1 LKKELFGMPGI
12 VNSIDEKTPGR
23 IGRWFCSPPPWALF
37 VFGMASFA
45 IDAPIARFCAAK
57 DYPRLISDI
66 ANNAEPF
73 GHAAGVVLIA
83 ATVLVLD
90 PQRRWAA
97 SLCLCGA
104 LSGGLLANVAKLL
117 VGRTRPRNLEFI
129 ATNVMET
136 FTDLL
141 PLGHGGSA
149 AQSFPSAHTA
159 TATGLA
165 VALAALYPRG
175 RWWFAAL
182 AAMVAVH
189 RVETSAHYP
198 SDVCAGAIVGWFAGT
213 LCVAI
218 TARIYPRHGDSDG
231 LVTNPRRAA

>member
-1 LKKELFGMPGI
+1 LLLVGVAALAVDMP
-12 VNSIDEKTPGR
+12 V
-23 IGRWFCSPPPWALF
+23 
-37 VFGMASFA
+37 
-45 IDAPIARFCAAK
+45 ARFCAAK

-90 PQRRWAA
+90 PQRRRWAA

-117 VGRTRPRNLEFI
+117 VGRTRPRNFDFAAI
-129 ATNVMET
+129 NVWDT
-136 FTDLL
+136 FAGLL

-182 AAMVAVH
+182 AAMVAIH

-198 SDVCAGAIVGWFAGT
+198 SDVCAGAIVGWFAGM
-213 LCVAI
+213 LCVTI
-218 TARIYPRHGDSDG
+218 TARWHSMQREHTVVSPE
-231 LVTNPRRAA
+231 LRRAA